1 MTDSLAPTPG
11 SDPQDGDLVVTGDTS
26 HSRRYAVRQLPGP
39 VQFTTSTRNEAIRL
53 VRGFARTRR
62 VNIWWCAQNG
72 TGHLLETYRPATNL
86 RSRHARPSR

>member
-39 VQFTTSTRNEAIRL
+39 VQFTTSTRNEANPAGQGFREDPAREHL
-53 VRGFARTRR
+53 VVCAERDGPPAGNVSAR
-62 VNIWWCAQNG
+62 
-72 TGHLLETYRPATNL
+72 H
-86 RSRHARPSR
+86 